1 MADYVSI
8 PLRYGTTCI
17 FYNEK
22 SLLRETCVNSS
33 QVRYNNEAGAKIREE
48 MRSYG
53 CVNSSQVRYNQRKS
67 SRKTLDYCGGILIT
81 CQFLLGTVQQNMMKY
96 FEVVENNVSIPLR
109 YGTTFSESQSST
121 YIRSASVNSSQV
133 RYNKDSD
140 KDSTYSTITKC
151 VNSSQVRYN
160 VLTRWTTLRRITCQF
175 LLGTV
180 QHDDSKNEFR
190 TNGPFVS
197 IPLRYGTT
205 YQSLCHRYRQ
215 KYCVNSSQVRYN
227 IYRLRNLM
235 K

>member
-1 MADYVSI
+1 
-8 PLRYGTTCI
+8 
-17 FYNEK
+17 
-22 SLLRETCVNSS
+22 
-33 QVRYNNEAGAKIREE
+33 

-160 VLTRWTTLRRITCQF
+160 MTTEQMDHFLRH
-175 LLGTV
+175 V
-180 QHDDSKNEFR
+180 K
-190 TNGPFVS
+190 VS

-205 YQSLCHRYRQ
+205 GRKRDSYD
-215 KYCVNSSQVRYN
+215 
-227 IYRLRNLM
+227 RN
-235 K
+235 